1 MNSPFP
7 QAQEFRPWFRARG
20 INIHEW
26 TMRIPEHVHLRI
38 HHGANGGLWNQAWRQ
53 YINANPGY
61 VPREVLIRKAFE
73 LALRFDI
80 AGPIRPYHAPVPAP
94 GPQLL
99 AP

>member
-1 MNSPFP
+1 MV
-7 QAQEFRPWFRARG
+7 
-20 INIHEW
+20 
-26 TMRIPEHVHLRI
+26 IPEHVHLRI
-38 HHGANGGLWNQAWRQ
+38 HHGANGGLWNEAWRQ
-53 YINANPGY
+53 FIKANPGH

-80 AGPIRPYHAPVPAP
+80 AGPLMPYYAPVLPP